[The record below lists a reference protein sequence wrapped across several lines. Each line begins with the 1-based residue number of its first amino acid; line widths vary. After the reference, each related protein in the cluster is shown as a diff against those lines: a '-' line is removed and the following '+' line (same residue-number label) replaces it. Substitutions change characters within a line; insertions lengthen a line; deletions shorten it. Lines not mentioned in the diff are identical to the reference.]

1 MLDIIFMI
9 QKGYQDL
16 IYEIK
21 KPSCQMQSRDALL
34 KVYTDIEKNDV
45 FFPTQIKIK
54 LNQIMISLPKHEA
67 QEENK
72 FLYLFSF
79 Y

>member
-45 FFPTQIKIK
+45 FFSHPNKDQIE
-54 LNQIMISLPKHEA
+54 LDND
-67 QEENK
+67 
-72 FLYLFSF
+72 FSSETRGTGGK
-79 Y
+79 